1 MFRST
6 RSGRLFAAMALAALF
21 FLAIPAE
28 AAEGRG
34 GPPGLF
40 DRLIAWVTD
49 GWDGWLSAVSYSSK
63 GSTST
68 DQEGGYLD
76 PNGGGGRTGS
86 CTDPA
91 ACENPLPAG
100 SGSGS

>member
-1 MFRST
+1 
-6 RSGRLFAAMALAALF
+6 MALAAVF
-21 FLAIPAE
+21 FLAMPAE

-49 GWDGWLSAVSYSSK
+49 GWDRLMPVAVTTK
-63 GSTST
+63 GATSG

-76 PNGGGGRTGS
+76 PNGGGHTGS
-86 CTDPA
+86 CEDPA
-91 ACENPLPAG
+91 ACEDPLPASSGNG
-100 SGSGS
+100 S